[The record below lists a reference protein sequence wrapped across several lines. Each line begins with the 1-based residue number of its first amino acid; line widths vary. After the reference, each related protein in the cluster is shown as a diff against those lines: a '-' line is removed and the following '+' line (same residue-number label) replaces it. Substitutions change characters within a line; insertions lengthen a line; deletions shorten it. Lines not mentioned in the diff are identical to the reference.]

1 MEKINDFKLKEKLYE
16 KYKIKKYF
24 ETNFKDDLQLVKFKK
39 GEIIHFEGD
48 PLENLCF
55 IVGGR
60 IKVSVTQENGK
71 SKLICFVDNFAIVGD
86 IELFAGANC
95 STQSTVM
102 KDTYCLVL
110 SLDKYRG
117 ILLNDFV
124 FTKHMA
130 KELAE
135 IILDNN
141 ESDSFNLLYP
151 LETRVATYILLT
163 SEDDIFKDN
172 LTHVAELLATSYRH
186 LQRVL
191 KRLCDKGILIK
202 EGRTYI
208 INDVDELKDLSNRTV
223 THL

>member
-1 MEKINDFKLKEKLYE
+1 
-16 KYKIKKYF
+16 
-24 ETNFKDDLQLVKFKK
+24 
-39 GEIIHFEGD
+39 
-48 PLENLCF
+48 
-55 IVGGR
+55 
-60 IKVSVTQENGK
+60 
-71 SKLICFVDNFAIVGD
+71 VDNFAIVGD

>member
-1 MEKINDFKLKEKLYE
+1 MENINDINLRDNLYN

-24 ETNFKDDLQLVKFKK
+24 ETDFKDDLKLVKFKK

-48 PLENLCF
+48 PLRALYF

-71 SKLICFVDNFAIVGD
+71 SKLICFVEDFAIVGD

-110 SLDKYRG
+110 SLDKYRE
-117 ILLNDFV
+117 ILLNDCV

-141 ESDSFNLLYP
+141 ESDAFNLLYP

-163 SEDDIFKDN
+163 SDNGIFKDN
-172 LTHVAELLATSYRH
+172 LTHVAELLAASYRH
-186 LQRVL
+186 LQRVI
-191 KRLCDKGILIK
+191 KRLCDNGILEKDGRIYRINEMDKLK
-202 EGRTYI
+202 E
-208 INDVDELKDLSNRTV
+208 LSNRAV
-223 THL
+223 KHL